1 MTLFSSPMY
10 PDIILIPQSIQLDV
24 SLMIKILFLGVFWRK
39 IGLKSYK
46 INIRELKLQYLSDFQ

>member
-10 PDIILIPQSIQLDV
+10 PDIILIPQSIQLDS
-24 SLMIKILFLGVFWRK
+24 SLMIEILFLAVFWRK